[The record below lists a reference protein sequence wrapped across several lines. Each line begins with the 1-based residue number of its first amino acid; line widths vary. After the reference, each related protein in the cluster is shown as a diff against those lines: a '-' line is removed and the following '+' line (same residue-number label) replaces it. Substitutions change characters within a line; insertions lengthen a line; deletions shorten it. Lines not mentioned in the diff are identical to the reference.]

1 MNRAINRLLVPSV
14 VCIAHLAS
22 YGLPLAAGDE
32 SALEQHAWKYRVDE
46 TVRVVE
52 GTPIR
57 SRYHKETG
65 GQAYVFQKPDGNE
78 ALVPCDLFSED
89 DRKRIAEAIRLSN
102 AKQDSENAAAVSE
115 SDLLNRKAA
124 MELCVRTREEAFRRL
139 PRRRSSSPSAVSSLT
154 RHALTS
160 DRFFWDVYLA
170 AVNKFLKHLL
180 PAEQSRDTSTM
191 QEAMRQLSPA
201 ELAALDDFV
210 LSTNLG
216 QSTIADYDKTFG
228 EVLVAC
234 WHASLQ
240 GPAEEYRPIF
250 IEPAVRDVR
259 ISLPRG
265 KTFDAS
271 SYFPPKGVR
280 AMFEDATKDQN
291 DFSTLTPKHKNDV
304 PFAVLKHNA
313 GKLHGPAI
321 AQFEDGGL
329 MMSGMYV
336 NNERHGKFLVMAE
349 DRSIRYAGE
358 YDRGDKD
365 GLICVF
371 RAGAPLLIQE
381 CKNNESVFSYLIDE
395 QGKIAEQH
403 KEEVPSAASEAFQSA
418 VAFLDRTEDE
428 FLKNEKQVKAY
439 VDKVETSVRRWRA
452 AQNSAMSLE
461 RFNDLQ
467 RIRSNADAALM
478 GTLRDMAR

>member
-1 MNRAINRLLVPSV
+1 MTHTITHFLLPGVI
-14 VCIAHLAS
+14 CIAHFVSWHLTFAAEVAP
-22 YGLPLAAGDE
+22 GQEPL
-32 SALEQHAWKYRVDE
+32 QWKYRDE
-46 TVRVVE
+46 ETIRAIE

-57 SRYHKETG
+57 SRYHKESG
-65 GQAYVFQKPDGNE
+65 GQAYVFLKPDGNE
-78 ALVPCDLFSED
+78 AFVPCDLFSED
-89 DRKRIAEAIRLSN
+89 DRKRIAEAIRLSG
-102 AKQDSENAAAVSE
+102 AKQESENAAAVSE
-115 SDLLNRKAA
+115 SDRLDRKAA
-124 MELCVRTREEAFRRL
+124 MELCVRTREEAFRLLPRL
-139 PRRRSSSPSAVSSLT
+139 PPSSHDSVISFV
-154 RHALTS
+154 RHALS
-160 DRFFWDVYLA
+160 NDRFFPQVYIS
-170 AVNKFLKHLL
+170 AVENLHRTLL
-180 PAEQSRDTSTM
+180 PAVQSGDKDKMR
-191 QEAMRQLSPA
+191 EAMRQMTSA

-210 LSTNLG
+210 LSTKRG
-216 QSTIADYDKTFG
+216 QSIIADYDETFG

-280 AMFEDATKDQN
+280 AMFEDATKDQT
-291 DFSTLTPKHKNDV
+291 DFSTLMPKHKNDV

-336 NNERHGKFLVMAE
+336 NNERHGTFLVMSE
-349 DRSIRYAGE
+349 DRSVKFAAD

-365 GLICVF
+365 GLACVF
-371 RAGAPLLIQE
+371 RSGRPLLIQE
-381 CKNNESVFSYLIDE
+381 CANNKPQFTYLLDE
-395 QGKIAEQH
+395 KGLIGEQH
-403 KEEVPSAASEAFQSA
+403 EGVPSVASEAFQA
-418 VAFLDRTEDE
+418 AIAFLERTENE
-428 FLKNEKQVKAY
+428 LLQNEKKVKEY

-452 AQNSAMSLE
+452 AQNGALART
-461 RFNDLQ
+461 RFNELQ
-467 RIRSNADAALM
+467 NVRSSADAALM
-478 GTLRDMAR
+478 GTLHQMSR